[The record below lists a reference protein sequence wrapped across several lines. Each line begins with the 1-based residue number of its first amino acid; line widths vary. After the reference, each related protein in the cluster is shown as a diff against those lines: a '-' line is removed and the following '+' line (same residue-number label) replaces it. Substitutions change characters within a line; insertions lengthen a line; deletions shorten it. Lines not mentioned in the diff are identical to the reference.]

1 MLKEVLTHQ
10 WHWQIFLSEPQE
22 QHSVPLYSITSW
34 LLKPI
39 LLFLTSS
46 CIFARQLHFFQKWKQ
61 VFFLFLV
68 IRKGL
73 KDALIT
79 TILTNFSQSV
89 NHRNPDIVRLI
100 RIASQNYYQ
109 KVTCAI
115 LWRFHFFHLF
125 LILKVRVAYGG
136 ACNEEK
142 RPICN
147 GTGSKWVIG
156 L

>member
-1 MLKEVLTHQ
+1 MLTHSGVDRPFILNHKNNTRFLCTALPLGCWSPFFSSLPHHVSLQ
-10 WHWQIFLSEPQE
+10 DSFIFSEMKAG
-22 QHSVPLYSITSW
+22 I
-34 LLKPI
+34 
-39 LLFLTSS
+39 
-46 CIFARQLHFFQKWKQ
+46 
-61 VFFLFLV
+61 FFLFLV

-73 KDALIT
+73 KDAWIT

-89 NHRNPDIVRLI
+89 NYRNPDIVRLI
-100 RIASQNYYQ
+100 RKASQNYYQ

-115 LWRFHFFHLF
+115 FWVFHFFHLF
-125 LILKVRVAYGG
+125 LILKVQVAYGG

-142 RPICN
+142 RQICN